1 MSALSESRIDRRQL
15 RALLLAAWK
24 TDLRGSG
31 NPVAPSGDGSRK
43 IPPVLAVMALKLFI
57 GLGLGAMV
65 FIVREPF
72 TAAFLVFSTMTVFLA
87 ITVLL
92 EFSNLILRPDE
103 HLIIA
108 ALPVGSKTFFAA
120 KMIHLLAYVNV
131 LGSLICLPPAITSAV
146 ANRNPL
152 LLPGFLIAGVLA
164 ATAMGLS
171 FVLLYALLLRIVD
184 REAMQRVLGYA
195 NLALTLVVYLGY
207 FVAPMMLGGY
217 PLSAIPRL
225 SPGWIYLAPPAWF
238 AAVVKLL
245 AGEAAPVDIGASLF
259 ALVLIAVVFR
269 AAMSKL
275 SLEYAETLFDTI
287 GRDEPL
293 RKRGGSGRDSRLLS
307 LVAASEDRAVWMLIR
322 KQFKYDNR
330 FKTSIL
336 SILPLTAI
344 YVFLAVLEGGV
355 APDPFLAPP
364 GDAAAGGYFLLY
376 IAAALFPYMITFG
389 TVNSDSYRSA
399 WVFYASPADRTRII
413 LSPARYALVW
423 FCLPFT
429 LLLAGIFTWYFGS
442 ALHAVLHC
450 LVIYAILVIQT
461 RMLTLMYPRI
471 PFSQPPKTG
480 QRTLYIFVL
489 VTLSIIVMCVPMGIV
504 TAVGYGGYAGY
515 SVWLGGAMVING
527 VLSRIIRR
535 TIPRRAAGMEFL
547 APV

>member
-1 MSALSESRIDRRQL
+1 MSALSESVIDGRQVK
-15 RALLLAAWK
+15 ALLGSAWK

-31 NPVAPSGDGSRK
+31 NPMDPSGGASGK
-43 IPPVLAVMALKLFI
+43 MPPILAVMAVKLFI

-65 FIVREPF
+65 FFVREPF
-72 TAAFLVFSTMTVFLA
+72 TAAFLVFSTMMVFLA
-87 ITVLL
+87 MTVLL

-103 HLIIA
+103 YSIIA

-120 KMIHLLAYVNV
+120 KMIHLLAYVNA
-131 LGSLICLPPAITSAV
+131 LALLLYLPPAVAAAV
-146 ANRNPL
+146 ANRNGR
-152 LLPGFLIAGVLA
+152 LLPGFLLAGALA
-164 ATAMGLS
+164 ATAMGLL

-184 REAMQRVLGYA
+184 REVMQRVLGYA

-207 FVAPMMLGGY
+207 FVAPRILEGHA
-217 PLSAIPRL
+217 LSAIPRF
-225 SPGWIYLAPPAWF
+225 SSGWIYLAPPAWF

-245 AGEAAPVDIGASLF
+245 AGEAAPRDIGASLF
-259 ALVLIAVVFR
+259 ALALLAVAFR

-275 SLEYAETLFDTI
+275 SLEYAGTLADTV

-293 RKRGGSGRDSRLLS
+293 RKRGRNGWGSRLLG
-307 LVAASEDRAVWMLIR
+307 LLAASEDRAVWTLIR

-330 FKTSIL
+330 FKMSIL

-344 YVFLAVLEGGV
+344 YVFLGVSEGRMT
-355 APDPFLAPP
+355 PDPFLAPP
-364 GDAAAGGYFLLY
+364 GDAAAGGYSLLY
-376 IAAALFPYMITFG
+376 IAAALFPYMITLG
-389 TVNSDSYRSA
+389 TVNSDAYRSA

-413 LSPARYALVW
+413 LSPARYALIW

-442 ALHAVLHC
+442 AVHAMLHC

-461 RMLTLMYPRI
+461 RILTLLYPRI

-489 VTLSIIVMCVPMGIV
+489 VLLSIIVMCVPMGIV
-504 TAVGYGGYAGY
+504 TALGYGGYAGY
-515 SVWLGGAMVING
+515 AAWLAAAMITNG
-527 VLSRIIRR
+527 ILSRIIGR
-535 TIPRRAAGMEFL
+535 TIPRRAARMEFT